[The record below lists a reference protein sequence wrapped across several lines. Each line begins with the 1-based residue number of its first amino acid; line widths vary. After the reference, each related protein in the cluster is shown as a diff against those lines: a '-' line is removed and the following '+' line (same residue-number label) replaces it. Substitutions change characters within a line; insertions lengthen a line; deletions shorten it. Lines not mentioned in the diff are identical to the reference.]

1 MFYISSYRND
11 YEVIYWYCCYSY
23 CSYNTDIIFYVLYL
37 TDSSDVILAIHFVN
51 RVCQYR
57 YFNLVTLAI
66 MVYGLSIVSIIDHNK
81 NNY

>member
-1 MFYISSYRND
+1 MHD
-11 YEVIYWYCCYSY
+11 YEVIYWYFAIH
-23 CSYNTDIIFYVLYL
+23 TVHITHIKIFYVLYL
-37 TDSSDVILAIHFVN
+37 TDSSDVILAIHCVN

-57 YFNLVTLAI
+57 YFNLVTLTI